1 MSGVYLQSIISGLLI
16 GGIYAL
22 IAVGLTLIFGVM
34 KIINFAHGEF
44 MMFGMYFAFFLST
57 LFGIDP
63 YIAAILALPL
73 FLMFGWGIQA
83 VLIRP
88 VLGAPDM
95 IQILLTVG
103 ISLVLQ
109 NLALFFFSA
118 DFQSLN
124 LGYSGVTFEVGP
136 ARVSYSRL
144 LACVVAL
151 SVAGG
156 LYLFLQK
163 TDIGKA
169 LRACAEEREGALAV
183 GIDVERMYKIA
194 FGLGI
199 ACVAIAGI
207 LMTPFFYIAPSVG
220 VPFTLTAFVVVV
232 LGGLGNIPGALVGGL
247 IVGLVE
253 SLGEIMLPAA
263 SLKSLATFSIF
274 ILILLLR
281 PQGLFGQRLS

>member
-1 MSGVYLQSIISGLLI
+1 MLGVYMQSIISGLLI
-16 GGIYAL
+16 GGVYAL

-44 MMFGMYFAFFLST
+44 LMFGMYFAFFLST
-57 LFGIDP
+57 LFGLDP
-63 YIAAILALPL
+63 YIAAIIALPL
-73 FLMFGWGIQA
+73 FLMLGWGIQA

-124 LGYSGVTFEVGP
+124 LDYSGLTFEFGP

-156 LYLFLQK
+156 LYLFLKK
-163 TDIGKA
+163 TDVGKA

-183 GIDVERMYKIA
+183 GIDVERMYKVA

-207 LMTPFFYIAPSVG
+207 LMTPFFYIAPTVG
-220 VPFTLTAFVVVV
+220 IPFTLTAFVVVV

-281 PQGLFGQRLS
+281 PEGLFGQKLS

>member
-1 MSGVYLQSIISGLLI
+1 MTGVYLQSIISGLLI
-16 GGIYAL
+16 GGVYAL

-44 MMFGMYFAFFLST
+44 LMFGMYFAFFLST

-63 YIAAILALPL
+63 YIAAIAALPL
-73 FLMFGWGIQA
+73 FLLFGWGIQA

-124 LGYSGVTFEVGP
+124 LSYSGVTFDAGP
-136 ARVSYSRL
+136 ARVSLARL
-144 LACVVAL
+144 LACIVAL

-156 LYLFLQK
+156 LYLFLK
-163 TDIGKA
+163 NTDIGKA

-183 GIDVERMYKIA
+183 GIDVEKMYKIA

-207 LMTPFFYIAPSVG
+207 LMTPFFYIAPTVG
-220 VPFTLTAFVVVV
+220 IPFTLTAFVVVV

-253 SLGEIMLPAA
+253 SLGEIMLPVA
-263 SLKSLATFSIF
+263 SLKSLGTFTIF

-281 PQGLFGQRLS
+281 PQGLFGQKMG

>member
-16 GGIYAL
+16 GGVYAL

-44 MMFGMYFAFFLST
+44 LMFGMYFAFFLST

-63 YIAAILALPL
+63 YVAAILALPL
-73 FLMFGWGIQA
+73 FLMFGWAIQA
-83 VLIRP
+83 VMIRP

-124 LGYSGVTFEVGP
+124 LSYSGTTFEAGP
-136 ARVSYSRL
+136 ARISFSRL

-253 SLGEIMLPAA
+253 SLGEILLPAA

>member
-16 GGIYAL
+16 GGVYAL

-44 MMFGMYFAFFLST
+44 LMFGMYFAFFLST

-63 YIAAILALPL
+63 YISAILALPL
-73 FLMFGWGIQA
+73 FLLFGWGIQA
-83 VLIRP
+83 VLVRP

-124 LGYSGVTFEVGP
+124 LSYSGMTFEAGA
-136 ARVSYSRL
+136 ARVSFSRL

-156 LYLFLQK
+156 LYMFLQR
-163 TDIGKA
+163 TDVGKA

-183 GIDVERMYKIA
+183 GIDVERMYRIA

-253 SLGEIMLPAA
+253 SLGEILLPAA
-263 SLKSLATFSIF
+263 SLKSLATFTIF

-281 PQGLFGQRLS
+281 PQGLFGQKLS

>member
-1 MSGVYLQSIISGLLI
+1 MSGVYLQSVISGLLI
-16 GGIYAL
+16 GGVYAL

-44 MMFGMYFAFFLST
+44 LMFGMYFAFFLST

-63 YIAAILALPL
+63 YLSAIMALPV
-73 FLMFGWGIQA
+73 FLLFGWGIQA
-83 VLIRP
+83 FLVRP

-124 LGYSGVTFEVGP
+124 LSYSGMTFEVGP
-136 ARVSYSRL
+136 ARVSLSRL
-144 LACVVAL
+144 MACVVAL

-163 TDIGKA
+163 TDLGKA

-183 GIDVERMYKIA
+183 GIDVERMYKVA

-199 ACVAIAGI
+199 SCVAIAGI
-207 LMTPFFYIAPSVG
+207 LMTPFFYIAPTVG

-253 SLGEIMLPAA
+253 SLGEILLPAA

-281 PQGLFGQRLS
+281 PQGLFGQKLS

>member
-16 GGIYAL
+16 GGVYAL

-63 YIAAILALPL
+63 YLAAVAALPL
-73 FLMFGWGIQA
+73 FLLFGWVIQA

-124 LGYSGVTFEVGP
+124 LSYSGMTFEVGP
-136 ARVSYSRL
+136 ARVSLSRL
-144 LACVVAL
+144 LACIVAL

-163 TDIGKA
+163 TDVGKA

-183 GIDVERMYKIA
+183 GIDVERMYKVA

-207 LMTPFFYIAPSVG
+207 LMTPFFYIAPTVG

-253 SLGEIMLPAA
+253 SLGEILLPAA

-281 PQGLFGQRLS
+281 PQGLFGQKLS

>member
-1 MSGVYLQSIISGLLI
+1 MTGVYLQSIISGLLI
-16 GGIYAL
+16 GGVYAL

-44 MMFGMYFAFFLST
+44 LMFGMYFAFFLST
-57 LFGIDP
+57 LFGLDP
-63 YIAAILALPL
+63 YVAAILALPV
-73 FLMFGWGIQA
+73 FIAFGWGIQA
-83 VLIRP
+83 VLVRP

-124 LGYSGVTFEVGP
+124 LGYSGVTFEVGA
-136 ARVSYSRL
+136 ARVSLSRL

-163 TDIGKA
+163 TDVGKA

-194 FGLGI
+194 FGMGI
-199 ACVAIAGI
+199 ACVAIAGV
-207 LMTPFFYIAPSVG
+207 LMTPFFYISPTVG
-220 VPFTLTAFVVVV
+220 IPFTLTAFVVVV

-253 SLGEIMLPAA
+253 SLGEILLPAA

-281 PQGLFGQRLS
+281 PQGLFGQKLS